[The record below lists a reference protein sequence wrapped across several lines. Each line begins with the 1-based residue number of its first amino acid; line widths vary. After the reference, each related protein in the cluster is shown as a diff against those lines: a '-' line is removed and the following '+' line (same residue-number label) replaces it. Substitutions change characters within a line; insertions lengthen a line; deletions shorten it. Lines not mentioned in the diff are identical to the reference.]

1 MRKMSVFT
9 LLMGV
14 ALAGTRGWAQAP
26 SAASPAPQLSTAEK
40 IAIQQCERAK
50 SDAQKAFTEA
60 QQQEL
65 MIEREWGAAH
75 PGFHIN
81 TQSFAVEKDSP
92 VPVPPKVEPPKK

>member
-40 IAIQQCERAK
+40 IAIQQCGEG
-50 SDAQKAFTEA
+50 E
-60 QQQEL
+60 
-65 MIEREWGAAH
+65 G
-75 PGFHIN
+75 
-81 TQSFAVEKDSP
+81 
-92 VPVPPKVEPPKK
+92 